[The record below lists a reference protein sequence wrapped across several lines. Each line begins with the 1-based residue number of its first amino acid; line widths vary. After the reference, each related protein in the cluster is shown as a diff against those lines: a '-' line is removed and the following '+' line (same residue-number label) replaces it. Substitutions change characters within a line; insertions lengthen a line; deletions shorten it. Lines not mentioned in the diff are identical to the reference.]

1 MSRVT
6 RPSRRRYLLLAG
18 FAAACSEAPLSP
30 GNAAPAPITRLPRA
44 LSAAER
50 SLIQADNRFT
60 FKIFRELATL
70 ESPDSNLFISPLS
83 MAMAL
88 GMTYNGAAGA
98 TAEGMARALELDGL
112 TLDEVN
118 QSYRDLIALLR
129 RLDPG
134 VTFEIANSIWS
145 DDDYPVRPGF
155 IETNRTYFDAE
166 VRSLEFADPT
176 AAPIINGWVNEKT
189 RGKIPTIVPDPIPD
203 GIIMYLIN
211 AIYFK
216 GDWTQRFDKS
226 LTRDAPFRLR
236 DGSTATVRM
245 MSHGEEIS
253 ARAFG
258 NADVGVLDLPYGG
271 RAFSMTVVLP
281 SEPGGIDSVVAH
293 LTQERWDAWIAGLD
307 STSVQ
312 VFLPKFRQA
321 YAPES
326 LIVALKALGMTP
338 AFCDEAGVDLSGIGG
353 SPGELCISTVAH
365 KAFVDVNEEGTEAAA
380 ATAVGV
386 RESAPPSFT
395 VDRPFLFAI
404 RENLSGTILFLGA
417 IRNPASS

>member
-1 MSRVT
+1 MRGTVAA
-6 RPSRRRYLLLAG
+6 LVFAG
-18 FAAACSEAPLSP
+18 LAACYEPPLSP
-30 GNAAPAPITRLPRA
+30 SASAPAPITKLPRA
-44 LSAAER
+44 LTAAER
-50 SLIQADNRFT
+50 GLIQADNRFT
-60 FKIFRELATL
+60 FKIFRELAAR
-70 ESPDSNLFISPLS
+70 ESPDSNIFVSPLS

-98 TAEGMARALELDGL
+98 TAQGMARALELDGL
-112 TLDEVN
+112 PLDEVN
-118 QSYRDLIALLR
+118 QSYHDLIALLR
-129 RLDPG
+129 GLDPG

-145 DDDYPVRPGF
+145 DDDYPVRPSF

-176 AAPIINGWVNEKT
+176 AAPTINGWVKEKT

-216 GDWTQRFDKS
+216 GNWTQQFDKA
-226 LTRDAPFRLR
+226 LTRDAPFRRR

-253 ARAFG
+253 ARVFG
-258 NADVGVLDLPYGG
+258 NADVDVLDLPYGG
-271 RAFSMTVVLP
+271 GAFSMTVVVP
-281 SEPGGIDSVVAH
+281 REPGGIDSAVAQ

-307 STSVQ
+307 SMSVQ

-326 LIVALKALGMTP
+326 LIVALKGLGMTP
-338 AFCDEAGVDLSGIGG
+338 AFCDEGGVDLSGIGG
-353 SPGELCISTVAH
+353 SPGALCISSVAH

-386 RESAPPSFT
+386 IDSAPLSFT

-404 RENLSGTILFLGA
+404 REKLSGTILFLGV
-417 IRNPASS
+417 IRNPVAPV